1 MKLPISVILLTHNE
15 EKNIADCLGS
25 CKFAREIIVVDDE
38 SADQTVEIA
47 GTFDGVKVFHRA
59 LNGDFAAQKDFA
71 IAQAECDWLFFIDA
85 DERVTPELAEF
96 IKKAVSENEKYC
108 YWIQRENHF
117 QNMVVKHGTMRPD
130 WVPRLMPRDG
140 VRVVGCVHEAVLSPL
155 PKRKA
160 TGRLIHY
167 PYTSWD
173 QVYAKLDH
181 YSKLAARKLAEQ
193 NRPCGFFSHVVLH
206 PIWAFFKA
214 YFFNLGFLDGRPGF
228 VFAANLYAYTLFKY
242 VRFYQLKYFKG
253 KL

>member
-15 EKNIADCLGS
+15 EKNIAGCLAS
-25 CKFAREIIVVDDE
+25 CDFAQEIIVIDDQ
-38 SADQTVEIA
+38 STDRTVGIA
-47 GTFDGVKVFHRA
+47 KEFEAVKVFFRA
-59 LNGDFAAQKDFA
+59 LNGDFAAQKNFG
-71 IAQAECDWLFFIDA
+71 IAQAKCDWLFFIDA
-85 DERVTPELAEF
+85 DERVTPGLESF
-96 IKKAVSENEKYC
+96 IQNAITDGGKYC

-117 QNMVVKHGTMRPD
+117 KNMTVRHGTMRPD
-130 WVPRLMPRDG
+130 WVPRLMPREK
-140 VRVVGCVHEAVLSPL
+140 VKVVGCVHEAVLSPF

-160 TGRLIHY
+160 KGRLIHY

-173 QVYAKLDH
+173 QVYVKLNQ

-228 VFAANLYAYTLFKY
+228 IFAANLYAYTLFKY
-242 VRFYQLKYFKG
+242 VRFYQLKHFKG
-253 KL
+253 EL